1 MSTVQADSLIK
12 PVSLEEVKNAIK
24 QLKSNKAPGPDRLTI
39 EFYRIVGSK
48 LENILVAVFKSSWM
62 EMSLPYTSIQ
72 PY

>member
-24 QLKSNKAPGPDRLTI
+24 QLKSNKAPGPDGLTI